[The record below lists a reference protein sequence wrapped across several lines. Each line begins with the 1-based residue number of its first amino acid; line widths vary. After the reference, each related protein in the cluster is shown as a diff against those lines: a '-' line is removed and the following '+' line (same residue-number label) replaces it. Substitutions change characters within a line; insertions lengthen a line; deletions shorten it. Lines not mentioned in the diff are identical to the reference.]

1 LTADRVP
8 TAPPKNDRERDFD
21 GRRRI
26 GDEREFSLHFSIIYL
41 FALFDVLLV
50 RCQHAPV
57 SIVDSR
63 EMLAGA
69 LRVEGQWPS
78 N

>member
-1 LTADRVP
+1 MLTADREP

-41 FALFDVLLV
+41 FAIFDVLL
-50 RCQHAPV
+50 C
-57 SIVDSR
+57 
-63 EMLAGA
+63 GA
-69 LRVEGQWPS
+69 STHL
-78 N
+78 